1 MKKRSDIYI
10 SELRCEECGAIFPI
24 PRRRAKQR
32 ENEHIKDLWCY
43 RCQNI
48 TKFKE
53 NYTIDEVESE
63 QCNQIS

>member
-43 RCQNI
+43 RCQST
-48 TKFKE
+48 TKFRG
-53 NYTIDEVESE
+53 NRTTDEVVGE
-63 QCNQIS
+63 